1 MQHHPALQK
10 LAMSQHVLRTTA
22 GNGDAVTVTLGYDRP
37 LNYVFCLVED
47 QRGDYPYSN
56 LADLHAGTHQQD
68 VEYFR
73 RILAKLGIEV
83 PEQMFAEVEADRA
96 NRVGNRTVDHTK

>member
-1 MQHHPALQK
+1 
-10 LAMSQHVLRTTA
+10 MSQHVFRTTA
-22 GNGDAVTVTLGYDRP
+22 GNGDAVTVILGYDRP
-37 LNYVFCLVED
+37 LNYVFCLIED
-47 QRGDYPYSN
+47 PRGGYPYSN
-56 LADLHAGTHQQD
+56 LADPDAGTHQQD

-73 RILAKLGIEV
+73 PILAKLGIEV